1 MFKKILLPVDLAD
14 PEISEAA
21 ILAALALALALAL
34 AKISDADLR
43 LVYVQ
48 FSVPI
53 AFADYVPV
61 DLGDRLRLAAE
72 EKISELADSVEYAQ
86 ERVSSIVRFGGVAS
100 EVLAE
105 ANDWPADLITL
116 GSHRPGIATYLLG
129 SHAAAIVRHAS
140 SGGQRSTSRRRRL
153 DIQEDFHGCCSSE
166 PRSHKRPRRRAD

>member
-1 MFKKILLPVDLAD
+1 MFKKILLPVDLA
-14 PEISEAA
+14 EQEMSEAA
-21 ILAALALALALAL
+21 IAAALAL

-72 EKISELADSVEYAQ
+72 GKIAELTDSIEYSP

-105 ANDWPADLITL
+105 ANDWPADLIAL
-116 GSHRPGIATYLLG
+116 GSHRPGIAAYLLG
-129 SHAAAIVRHAS
+129 SQAAAIVRHAQCS
-140 SGGQRSTSRRRRL
+140 VLVIRGATADKPSTA
-153 DIQEDFHGCCSSE
+153 
-166 PRSHKRPRRRAD
+166 P

>member
-1 MFKKILLPVDLAD
+1 MFKKILLPVDLAE
-14 PEISEAA
+14 PEMSEAA
-21 ILAALALALALAL
+21 MPAALALA
-34 AKISDADLR
+34 KVSDADLR

-72 EKISELADSVEYAQ
+72 GKIAELADSVEYAQ

-105 ANDWPADLITL
+105 ANDWPADLIAL
-116 GSHRPGIATYLLG
+116 GSHPPGIATYLLG
-129 SHAAAIVRHAS
+129 SHAAAIVRHAPCS
-140 SGGQRSTSRRRRL
+140 VLIIRGATADKPSTA
-153 DIQEDFHGCCSSE
+153 
-166 PRSHKRPRRRAD
+166 P